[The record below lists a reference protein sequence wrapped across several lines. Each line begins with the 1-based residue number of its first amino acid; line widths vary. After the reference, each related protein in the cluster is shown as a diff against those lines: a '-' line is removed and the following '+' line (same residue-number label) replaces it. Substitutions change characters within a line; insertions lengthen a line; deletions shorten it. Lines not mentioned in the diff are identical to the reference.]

1 MDVDEVTLTV
11 AGAPVRA
18 YRTGPVSGG
27 PVVVFLHG
35 GGLDSAR
42 LSWQPIWPRLRGS
55 ATLIA
60 PDLPGFGRSALGRT
74 RPTLAGYR
82 AWLLSFLDAVDVR
95 SAILIGLSLGGGVA
109 LRTALDAPE
118 RVTGLVLCAPYGI
131 SARTPGGRAGY
142 LAVHAPA
149 MTTATNVLLRRSDVL
164 LRWTLR
170 SLLRQPNAVTGELLH
185 EVKSELARP
194 DSGAAWAAF
203 QRDEVRW
210 AGPRTQLSAE
220 LAAIAQPA
228 VLLVGEDDRL
238 VPAEDVRTAAARLPH
253 GRFVEVAGAA
263 HWLVRDAPEAV
274 AAEISPL
281 LPSL

>member
-1 MDVDEVTLTV
+1 MDADEVTLTV

-18 YRTGPVSGG
+18 FRAGPASGG
-27 PVVVFLHG
+27 PVVVLLHG

-42 LSWQPIWPRLRGS
+42 LSWQPIWARLRES

-60 PDLPGFGRSALGRT
+60 PDFPGFGRSALGQT

-82 AWLLSFLDAVDVR
+82 AWLLSFLDAVDAR
-95 SAILIGLSLGGGVA
+95 SAILVGLSLGGGVA
-109 LRTALDAPE
+109 LRSALDAPE
-118 RVTGLVLCAPYGI
+118 RVTGMVLCAPYGI

-149 MTTATNVLLRRSDVL
+149 MRSMTNALLRSDAL
-164 LRWTLR
+164 LRWSLR
-170 SLLRQPNAVTGELLH
+170 SLLQHPDAITEKLLH

-194 DSGAAWAAF
+194 DSGDAWAAF

-220 LAAIAQPA
+220 LARIAQPA
-228 VLLVGEDDRL
+228 VLLVGQDDRL
-238 VPAEDVRTAAARLPH
+238 VPPEDVRAASARLSH

-263 HWLVRDAPEAV
+263 HWLARDAPEAV
-274 AAEISPL
+274 AAAILTL